1 MITAIQIYLIGKESI
16 EKMNVNTN
24 RRNQVENQKSIEEI
38 YPIVRIVVIHIAIV
52 RKKIKLESDPIV
64 VIELKGQ
71 RNPKNTKEEI
81 RND

>member
-64 VIELKGQ
+64 AIELKGQ